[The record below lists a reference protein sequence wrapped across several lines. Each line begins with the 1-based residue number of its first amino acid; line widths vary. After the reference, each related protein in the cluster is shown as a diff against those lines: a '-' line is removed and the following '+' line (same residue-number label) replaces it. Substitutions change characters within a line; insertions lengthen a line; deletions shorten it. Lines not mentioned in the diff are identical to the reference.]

1 MIIRAMLISVSAL
14 SVLACATAQ
23 SVTPMDPR
31 PNAQA
36 EANQTAMILGLAPT
50 IRELSELQA
59 KGGCGASPGVEEL
72 LVRQKLLE
80 TELTTTLDVDGV
92 LAEIS
97 AERSDLT
104 DMRSGLQG
112 RRDRTVGYLNA
123 ASLITGSGVGIA
135 VNAMQLKESTAIP
148 GDYVGIGSGVAS
160 TALSLIAIKKMNGP
174 KQSVGG
180 VPNMLAP
187 LFDEKSVLNT
197 YYPPEVMRFLES
209 VPAGQDPGRG
219 TRLEQM
225 KAAWAVQGRIG
236 TTTSAKDRGK
246 IAALTSSESKQVKV
260 SIDDLTDRIAM
271 LNDVSGRVSL
281 MKRDLATLMHAYK
294 AGSEACAQ

>member
-1 MIIRAMLISVSAL
+1 MIARAMLIWV
-14 SVLACATAQ
+14 SVLSAMACAAAQ
-23 SVTPMDPR
+23 SVMPVDPR

-36 EANQTAMILGLAPT
+36 EANQTAAILGLTPT
-50 IRELSELQA
+50 IRELSEMQA
-59 KGGCGASPGVEEL
+59 KRGCGVAPRMEEL

-104 DMRSGLQG
+104 DLRAALQG
-112 RRDRTVGYLNA
+112 RRDRTVGYLNV

-135 VNAMQLKESTAIP
+135 VNAMQLKDSTAIA
-148 GDYVGIGSGVAS
+148 GDYVGIGSGIAS

-174 KQSVGG
+174 KQSVGN

-187 LFDEKSVLNT
+187 LFDQQTVLNT

-209 VPAGQDPGRG
+209 VPPAEDPGRG
-219 TRLEQM
+219 TRLDQM
-225 KAAWAVQGRIG
+225 KAAWVAQGRIG
-236 TTTSAKDRGK
+236 TTGSGKDRAK
-246 IAALTSSESKQVKV
+246 LAALTSSESKQLKV

-281 MKRDLATLMHAYK
+281 MKRDLATLMHGYK
-294 AGSEACAQ
+294 AAVEACGH

>member
-59 KGGCGASPGVEEL
+59 KRGCGASPGMEEL

-135 VNAMQLKESTAIP
+135 VNAMQLKDSTAIP
-148 GDYVGIGSGVAS
+148 GDYVGIGSGIAS
-160 TALSLIAIKKMNGP
+160 TAISLIAIKKMSGP

-187 LFDEKSVLNT
+187 LFDEKTVLNT

-225 KAAWAVQGRIG
+225 EAAWAVQGRIG
-236 TTTSAKDRGK
+236 TTTSAKDRAK

>member
-1 MIIRAMLISVSAL
+1 MIARAMLIWVLVLSAM
-14 SVLACATAQ
+14 ACAAAQ
-23 SVTPMDPR
+23 SVMPPDPR

-36 EANQTAMILGLAPT
+36 EANQTAAILGLAPT
-50 IRELSELQA
+50 IRELSEMQA
-59 KGGCGASPGVEEL
+59 KRGCGAPPGMEEL

-104 DMRSGLQG
+104 DLRAALQG

-135 VNAMQLKESTAIP
+135 VNAMQLRDSTAIA
-148 GDYVGIGSGVAS
+148 GDYVGIGSGIAS

-174 KQSVGG
+174 KQSVGD

-187 LFDEKSVLNT
+187 LFDEKTVLNT

-209 VPAGQDPGRG
+209 VPPAEDPGRG

-225 KAAWAVQGRIG
+225 KAAWAAQGRIG
-236 TTTSAKDRGK
+236 TTGSGKDRAK
-246 IAALTSSESKQVKV
+246 LVALTSSESKQVKV

-294 AGSEACAQ
+294 AGSGVCAQ

>member
-1 MIIRAMLISVSAL
+1 MIVRTMFICVSAL
-14 SVLACATAQ
+14 SLMAGAAAQ
-23 SVTPMDPR
+23 SVAQPDPR
-31 PNAQA
+31 QHAQE
-36 EANQTAMILGLAPT
+36 EANQTATILGLDAS
-50 IRELSELQA
+50 IRELSEVE
-59 KGGCGASPGVEEL
+59 KKRGCGTAPGMEEL
-72 LVRQKLLE
+72 LLRQKLLE

-104 DMRSGLQG
+104 DMRSALQG

-123 ASLITGSGVGIA
+123 AALITGSGVGIG
-135 VNAMQLKESTAIP
+135 VNAMQLKDSTAIP
-148 GDYVGIGSGVAS
+148 GDYVGIGSGIAS

-174 KQSVGG
+174 KQSVGD

-187 LFDEKSVLNT
+187 LFDEKTVLNT
-197 YYPPEVMRFLES
+197 YYPPEVMRFLGS
-209 VPAGQDPGRG
+209 VPPAEDPGRG

-225 KAAWAVQGRIG
+225 KAAWAAQGRIG
-236 TTTSAKDRGK
+236 TTSSGKDRAK
-246 IAALTSSESKQVKV
+246 VTALTSSQSKQVKV

-281 MKRDLATLMHAYK
+281 MKRDLATLMHGYK
-294 AGSEACAQ
+294 AAVEACGP